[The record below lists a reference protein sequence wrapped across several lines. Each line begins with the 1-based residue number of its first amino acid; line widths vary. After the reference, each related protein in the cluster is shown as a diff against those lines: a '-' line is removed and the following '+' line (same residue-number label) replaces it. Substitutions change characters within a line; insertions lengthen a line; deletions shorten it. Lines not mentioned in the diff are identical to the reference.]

1 MRYSAIK
8 YIIVFQQQILVDK
21 TSDAFSLPQAESIN
35 SLLPHLIPIDK
46 SNEHFVASINNL
58 ENVLPLPDKLEFLN
72 LRQVLSHFDV
82 ALAKQLVYY
91 QQLRDYYLTHKFC
104 GKCGNPTIKREIN
117 KFVFCENCQN
127 ENYPHIAPCVI
138 VLIRKEDKI
147 LMARGVNFPPN
158 AWGLIAGFLEIG
170 ESLEE
175 AIARE
180 TEEEIGIQIQNIRYW
195 GSQSW
200 PFPNNSLM
208 VGFTAE
214 YKSGEITP
222 DKNEIEA
229 AGFYSADELPGR
241 PSTSFSIASQMIEDF
256 CQKS

>member
-1 MRYSAIK
+1 MSCSAIK
-8 YIIVFQQQILVDK
+8 YIIVVENLILVDK
-21 TSDAFSLPQAESIN
+21 STNAIRLPLADSISL
-35 SLLPHLIPIDK
+35 LLPHLIPVYK
-46 SNEHFVASINNL
+46 SDEHYVASLPTIDSM
-58 ENVLPLPDKLEFLN
+58 LPLLGKLEFLN
-72 LRQVLSHFDV
+72 LRQALSHFDL
-82 ALAKQLVYY
+82 ALAKQIVYY
-91 QQLRDYYLTHKFC
+91 QQLRDYYSRHKFC
-104 GKCGNPTIKREIN
+104 GKCGNQTIKREIN
-117 KFVFCENCQN
+117 KFVFCENCQT

-138 VLIRKEDKI
+138 VRIIKEDKI

-175 AIARE
+175 AIIRE
-180 TEEEIGIQIQNIRYW
+180 TAEEIGIQIQNIRYW

-229 AGFYSADELPGR
+229 AGFYCANELPGR